1 MSGEIVPA
9 LYEKMLRAAAYSP
22 QKFNDIKKILDLISD
37 DNIIPD
43 GFKELFEVF
52 EKVVTK
58 K

>member
-1 MSGEIVPA
+1 
-9 LYEKMLRAAAYSP
+9 MLRAAAHSP

-43 GFKELFEVF
+43 GFKELYEAF